1 VINCPNCGTENENGS
16 RFCAECGADLGSVAS
31 PSSPEPP
38 QPAPAPAQPIP
49 PQFAPATPP
58 GQPFTWT
65 ATEQPPP
72 PEKKRRVWLW
82 IVVGVLAACVLFCC
96 AITVFASTNSG
107 EEFFGD
113 IGTRLA
119 DELTQ
124 VPTRSP

>member
-1 VINCPNCGTENENGS
+1 VINCPNCGTENEEGS
-16 RFCAECGADLGSVAS
+16 RFCAECGADLRPAAS
-31 PSSPEPP
+31 TPATEPP
-38 QPAPAPAQPIP
+38 PPAPAQPIP

-65 ATEQPPP
+65 SADQPPP

-82 IVVGVLAACVLFCC
+82 IIVGVLAACVLFCC
-96 AITVFASTNSG
+96 AITVFASTNRG

-119 DELTQ
+119 DELTE
-124 VPTRSP
+124 VPTRRS